1 MRVCNNCGYLN
12 NDNAMF
18 CSQCGGQDLKL
29 PDNNTIGDL
38 ATSTNYS
45 EINNRSYE
53 RLNRFN
59 TSIFKIFAIISIPIS
74 IFLVVYFYKDMG
86 LFTLIFPLILYGSL
100 TVFYIKEK
108 IKHKFFYS
116 LNDVANK
123 SISKK

>member
-86 LFTLIFPLILYGSL
+86 LFTLIFPLILDKL
-100 TVFYIKEK
+100 
-108 IKHKFFYS
+108 
-116 LNDVANK
+116 LLQ
-123 SISKK
+123 